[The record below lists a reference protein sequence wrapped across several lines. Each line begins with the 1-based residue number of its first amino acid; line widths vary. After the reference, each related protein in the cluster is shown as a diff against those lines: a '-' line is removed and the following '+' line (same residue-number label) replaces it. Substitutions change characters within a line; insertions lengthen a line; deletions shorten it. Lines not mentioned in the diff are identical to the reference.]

1 MKLSLI
7 LLTLALSAVVLGG
20 IVPLSTI
27 NPNDIF
33 RQVKFHPLNT
43 LSYAGNNIIIKNPK
57 LMLRSLNSPSAT
69 MLSHTSGS
77 KHFTPL
83 SASFQ
88 FTDADTRLLVSSG
101 SIPSPSR
108 STEKDTT
115 PKLQLKPT
123 KLRLPPLR
131 TLPIKRRDS
140 SESALIGPFAIL
152 ESPLL

>member
-7 LLTLALSAVVLGG
+7 LLIVALSAVVLGG

-33 RQVKFHPLNT
+33 RQVKFNPLNT

-57 LMLRSLNSPSAT
+57 LTLRSLNSPSVI

-77 KHFTPL
+77 KRSTPL

-88 FTDADTRLLVSSG
+88 STDADTRLLVSLG

-115 PKLQLKPT
+115 PRLQSKPI
-123 KLRLPPLR
+123 KPRLPPLR
-131 TLPIKRRDS
+131 ILPIKRRDS
-140 SESALIGPFAIL
+140 SESALTGLFAIL